1 MNYLK
6 QLSQEV
12 NKVYMTNDLDIFT
25 TIKGNRPT
33 NPQHILRLTESIRV
47 NGILQNPIIVN
58 QNNKVID
65 GQHRLLAAKKAESS
79 IYYIKVKGYDLKEVQ
94 TLNLYQKN
102 WSKSDF
108 MEGYSKMGIESYVK
122 LRDFVK
128 SNKEFNL
135 NTCITLCS
143 NTASRVSSLSGH
155 YENEKKM
162 NWKEVFNE
170 GTWNGKD
177 FNIAQ
182 ENANKLKMI
191 KPYYEGYK
199 KSRFINVMLS
209 LFVNENF
216 DFFEFLNK
224 LKLQTQKL
232 QDCANVAQYKLL
244 IEDIYNYRRRN
255 KINLRF

>member
-1 MNYLK
+1 MNNLK
-6 QLSQEV
+6 QKSQEV
-12 NKVYMTNDLDIFT
+12 NKVYMTNDLDIFND
-25 TIKGNRPT
+25 IEGNRPP
-33 NPQHILRLTESIRV
+33 NPQHIRRLTESIRL

-65 GQHRLLAAKKAESS
+65 GQHRLLAAKKAKSS

-94 TLNLYQKN
+94 TLNLNQKN
-102 WSKSDF
+102 WTRADF
-108 MEGYSKMGIESYVK
+108 MEGYAKMGVESYVK
-122 LRDFVK
+122 LRDFANF
-128 SNKEFNL
+128 NKEFNL
-135 NTCITLCS
+135 STCTSLCS
-143 NTASRVSSLSGH
+143 NTTSDNNNMSQKFRRGKS
-155 YENEKKM
+155 YRM
-162 NWKEVFNE
+162 KEVFEE
-170 GTWNGKD
+170 GTWIGKD
-177 FNIAQ
+177 FNLAQ

-199 KSRFINVMLS
+199 KSRFIGAMLG

-244 IEDIYNYRRRN
+244 IEDIYNYRRRE
-255 KINLRF
+255 KVNLRF